1 MSDERRHDESLSPA
15 AFEPRTEITVVTR
28 RRIKPATALLLVAGL
43 LVAYTLFFLLTARSV
58 SITVES
64 ETAPSIDI
72 SGLHLPFGERFLM
85 RPGTYELIVT
95 AEGYQTFSG
104 PLLVDRAEV
113 QTLALSL
120 TPLPGTLVIDSAPVS
135 ATVSLN
141 GSVIGTTPLTIDAV
155 DAGEAT
161 LSVSAERYLPYE
173 TVIDVTGRAQTQ
185 RFSAN
190 LTPGWASVLVQ
201 TAPAD
206 VSVQIDQLRVDE
218 PSVTLNGMV
227 LEVMQGSREI
237 TFSAPG
243 YINEVIELD
252 AVADTDVD
260 LGIVELTPAEGM
272 LRLTSVPAG
281 AVVTRDGRFVGA
293 TPTEVAMK
301 PSTRHRIQ
309 VSRAGYLTESFSL
322 SLEKGAS
329 VNRQVVLSPALG
341 EVDIQVTPRNAT
353 IQINGDDRG
362 KGSQVLSLPGV
373 EQVITIK
380 APGYASV
387 ERRVTPRAGL
397 KQRISVAL
405 LTDEEARKAA
415 IKPEITTSVGQI
427 LVLIDPQVSP
437 VNEFT
442 MGAPRRDAGRG
453 ANEVER
459 PVRLTRA
466 FYMATTEVT
475 NAQFR
480 QFTQNHESGQAGGKS
495 LNREHQPAVQLSWQQ
510 AASFCNWLSVREGL
524 APFYT
529 ERDGIITGFNSASTG
544 YRLPTEAEWA
554 FAARIQGD
562 DVWRFAWGEA
572 WPPED
577 GSANLAD
584 ASSALVT
591 GRILN
596 GYTDKVVVSAE
607 VGKFPPNPRG
617 LYDMGG
623 NVAEWVN
630 DVYRVPVPNEAI
642 EENPLGDPQGDNYT
656 IRGASWSLSRLR
668 ELRLTYRDYGE
679 RGRDDVGFRVA
690 RYAE

>member
-1 MSDERRHDESLSPA
+1 MSDARKQTEPLSPT
-15 AFEPRTEITVVTR
+15 AFEPRSDANVMVNQRMTPTS
-28 RRIKPATALLLVAGL
+28 ALLLMAGL
-43 LVAYTLFFLLTARSV
+43 FIAYILFFLLTARSV

-64 ETAPSIDI
+64 ETAPIIDL

-85 RPGTYELIVT
+85 RPGSYELTVM
-95 AEGYQTFSG
+95 AEGYQAFTG
-104 PLLVDRAEV
+104 PLLVDDSEV
-113 QTLALSL
+113 QTQAVVL
-120 TPLPGTLVIDSAPVS
+120 TPLPGTLIIESIPAS
-135 ATVSLN
+135 ATVSVN
-141 GSVIGTTPLTIDAV
+141 GVAMGVTPLTIDSV
-155 DAGEAT
+155 DAGDVT
-161 LSVSAERYLPYE
+161 VGLVAERYLPFE
-173 TVIDVTGRAQTQ
+173 TIIQVTGRAQTQ
-185 RFSAN
+185 RFSSN
-190 LTPGWASVLVQ
+190 LTPGWARVSLQ
-201 TAPAD
+201 TTTPE
-206 VSVQIDQLRVDE
+206 VSVRIDQQ
-218 PSVTLNGMV
+218 SVTDLPLSSNRQT
-227 LEVMQGSREI
+227 LEVMEGSREI

-243 YINEVIELD
+243 YIDEIIELD

-260 LGIVELTPAEGM
+260 LGIIELIPAAGM

-281 AVVTRDGRFVGA
+281 AIVTRDGRFVGA
-293 TPTEVAMK
+293 TPVNVPMEPA
-301 PSTRHRIQ
+301 TRHRIQ
-309 VSRAGYLTESFSL
+309 VSRAGYLPESFSL
-322 SLEKGAS
+322 ALEKGAS
-329 VNRQVVLSPALG
+329 FDRQVVLSPALG

-353 IQINGDDRG
+353 IQVNGDDRG
-362 KGSQVLSLPGV
+362 KGSQILALPGI
-373 EQVITIK
+373 EQVITIR

-387 ERRVTPRAGL
+387 EKRVTPRAGL

-405 LTDEEARKAA
+405 LTEEEARKAA
-415 IKPEITTSVGQI
+415 IKPEITSSVGQT
-427 LVLIDPQVSP
+427 LLLIDPQVSP

-480 QFTQNHESGQAGGKS
+480 QFTANHESGQAGGKS

-510 AASFCNWLSVREGL
+510 AASFCNWLSAREGL

-529 ERDGIITGFNSASTG
+529 ERDGIITGFNSTSTG

-554 FAARIQGD
+554 FATRVQGEGI
-562 DVWRFAWGEA
+562 WRFAWGEA

-596 GYTDKVVVSAE
+596 GYTDNVVVSAE

-630 DVYRVPVPNEAI
+630 DVYRIPVPNEVI

>member
-1 MSDERRHDESLSPA
+1 MSNERNQSQPLSPTS
-15 AFEPRTEITVVTR
+15 FEPRGETTVATTR
-28 RRIKPATALLLVAGL
+28 RLTPATAVLVVAGL
-43 LVAYTLFFLLTARSV
+43 VIAYVLFFLLTARSV
-58 SITVES
+58 SVTVES
-64 ETAPSIDI
+64 ETTPTIDI

-85 RPGTYELIVT
+85 RPGTYELNVT
-95 AEGYQTFSG
+95 AEGYQTYIGS
-104 PLLVDRAEV
+104 LRVDDAEV
-113 QTLALSL
+113 QTRALVL
-120 TPLPGTLVIDSAPVS
+120 TPLPGTLVIESIPPS
-135 ATVSLN
+135 ATVSL
-141 GSVIGTTPLTIDAV
+141 SGTAVGITPLTIDEV
-155 DAGEAT
+155 DAGEVT
-161 LSVSAERYLPYE
+161 VSLVVERYLPYE
-173 TVIDVTGRAQTQ
+173 TTIEVAGRAQTQ
-185 RFSAN
+185 RFSAS
-190 LTPGWASVLVQ
+190 LTPGWAR
-201 TAPAD
+201 
-206 VSVQIDQLRVDE
+206 VSVETVPAEVSVSIDQQSVDR
-218 PSVTLNGMV
+218 SAVTSSEQV
-227 LEVMQGSREI
+227 LEVMQGAREI
-237 TFSAPG
+237 TISAPG
-243 YINEVIELD
+243 YIDQVVELN
-252 AVADTDVD
+252 AVADTDID
-260 LGIVELTPAEGM
+260 LGIIELTPAAGI

-281 AVVTRDGRFVGA
+281 AVVTRDGRFIGA
-293 TPTEVAMK
+293 TPTDVTMEPA
-301 PSTRHRIQ
+301 TRHRIELR
-309 VSRAGYLTESFSL
+309 RAGYLPESFSL

-329 VNRQVVLSPALG
+329 VDRQVVLSPALG
-341 EVDIQVTPRNAT
+341 EVDIQVMPRNAT
-353 IQINGDDRG
+353 IQVNGDDRG
-362 KGSQVLSLPGV
+362 KGSQILALPGV
-373 EQVITIK
+373 EQVITIR

-405 LTDEEARKAA
+405 LTEEEARKAA
-415 IKPEITTSVGQI
+415 IKPEITSSVGQT

-437 VNEFT
+437 VNEFI

-510 AASFCNWLSVREGL
+510 AASFCNWLSAREGL
-524 APFYT
+524 PPFYI
-529 ERDGIITGFNSASTG
+529 ERDGIITGFGRASTG

-554 FAARIQGD
+554 FATRVQGED
-562 DVWRFAWGEA
+562 IWRFAWGEA

-630 DVYRVPVPNEAI
+630 DVYRIPVPNEAI
-642 EENPLGDPQGDNYT
+642 EEDPLGDPQGDNYT
-656 IRGASWSLSRLR
+656 IKGASWSLSRLR

>member
-1 MSDERRHDESLSPA
+1 MSDARKQTEPLSPT
-15 AFEPRTEITVVTR
+15 AFEPRSDANVMVNQRMTPTS
-28 RRIKPATALLLVAGL
+28 ALLLMAGL
-43 LVAYTLFFLLTARSV
+43 FIAYILFFLLTARSV

-64 ETAPSIDI
+64 ETAPIIDL

-85 RPGTYELIVT
+85 RPGSYELTVM
-95 AEGYQTFSG
+95 AEGYQAFTG
-104 PLLVDRAEV
+104 PLLVDDSEV
-113 QTLALSL
+113 QTQAVVL
-120 TPLPGTLVIDSAPVS
+120 TPLPGTLIIESIPASAMVS
-135 ATVSLN
+135 VN
-141 GSVIGTTPLTIDAV
+141 GVAMGVTPLTIDSV
-155 DAGEAT
+155 NAGDVT
-161 LSVSAERYLPYE
+161 VSLVAERYLPFE
-173 TVIDVTGRAQTQ
+173 TIIQVTGRAQTQ
-185 RFSAN
+185 RFSSN
-190 LTPGWASVLVQ
+190 LTPGWARVSLQ
-201 TAPAD
+201 TTTPE
-206 VSVQIDQLRVDE
+206 VSVRIDQH
-218 PSVTLNGMV
+218 SVTDLPLSSNRQT
-227 LEVMQGSREI
+227 LEVMEGSREI

-243 YINEVIELD
+243 YIDEIIELD

-260 LGIVELTPAEGM
+260 LGIIELIPAAGM

-281 AVVTRDGRFVGA
+281 AIVTRDGRFVGA
-293 TPTEVAMK
+293 TPVNVPMEPA
-301 PSTRHRIQ
+301 TRHRIQ
-309 VSRAGYLTESFSL
+309 VSRAGYLPESFSL
-322 SLEKGAS
+322 ALEKGAS
-329 VNRQVVLSPALG
+329 FDRQVVLSPALG

-353 IQINGDDRG
+353 IQVNGDDRG
-362 KGSQVLSLPGV
+362 KGSQILALPGI
-373 EQVITIK
+373 EQVITIR

-405 LTDEEARKAA
+405 LTEEEARKAA
-415 IKPEITTSVGQI
+415 IKPEITSSVGQT
-427 LVLIDPQVSP
+427 LLLIDPQVSP

-480 QFTQNHESGQAGGKS
+480 QFTANHESGQAGGKS

-510 AASFCNWLSVREGL
+510 AASFCNWLSAREGL

-529 ERDGIITGFNSASTG
+529 ERDGIITGFNSTSTG

-554 FAARIQGD
+554 FATRVQGEGI
-562 DVWRFAWGEA
+562 WRFAWGEA
-572 WPPED
+572 WPPKD

-596 GYTDKVVVSAE
+596 GYTDNVVVSAE

-630 DVYRVPVPNEAI
+630 DVYRIPVPNEVI

>member
-243 YINEVIELD
+243 YIDEVIELD

-293 TPTEVAMK
+293 TPTQVAME

-373 EQVITIK
+373 EQVITIR

-415 IKPEITTSVGQI
+415 IKPEITTSVGQT

>member
-243 YINEVIELD
+243 YIDEVIELD

-293 TPTEVAMK
+293 TPTEVAME

-373 EQVITIK
+373 EQVITIR

-415 IKPEITTSVGQI
+415 IKPEITTSVGQT

-466 FYMATTEVT
+466 FYLATTEVT

>member
-15 AFEPRTEITVVTR
+15 AFEPRTEITVATR

-85 RPGTYELIVT
+85 RPGTYELIVA

-104 PLLVDRAEV
+104 PLLVDHAEV

-201 TAPAD
+201 TAPAN

-243 YINEVIELD
+243 YIDEVIELD

-373 EQVITIK
+373 EQVITIR

-415 IKPEITTSVGQI
+415 IKPEITTSVGQT

>member
-1 MSDERRHDESLSPA
+1 MSDARKQTEPLSPT
-15 AFEPRTEITVVTR
+15 AFEPRSDANVVVNQRMT
-28 RRIKPATALLLVAGL
+28 PTSALLLMAGL
-43 LVAYTLFFLLTARSV
+43 FIAYILFFLLTARSV

-64 ETAPSIDI
+64 ETAPIIDL

-85 RPGTYELIVT
+85 RPGSYELTVT
-95 AEGYQTFSG
+95 AEGYQAFTG
-104 PLLVDRAEV
+104 PLLVDDSEV
-113 QTLALSL
+113 QTQAVVL
-120 TPLPGTLVIDSAPVS
+120 TPLPGTLIIESIPAS
-135 ATVSLN
+135 ATVSVN
-141 GSVIGTTPLTIDAV
+141 GVAMGVTPLTIDSV
-155 DAGEAT
+155 DAGDVT
-161 LSVSAERYLPYE
+161 VGLVAERYLPFE
-173 TVIDVTGRAQTQ
+173 TIIQVTGRAQTQ
-185 RFSAN
+185 RFSSN
-190 LTPGWASVLVQ
+190 LTPGWARVSLQ
-201 TAPAD
+201 TTTPE
-206 VSVQIDQLRVDE
+206 VSVRIDQQ
-218 PSVTLNGMV
+218 SVTDLPLSSNRQT
-227 LEVMQGSREI
+227 LEVMEGSREI

-243 YINEVIELD
+243 YIDEIIELD

-260 LGIVELTPAEGM
+260 LGIIELIPAAGM

-281 AVVTRDGRFVGA
+281 AIVTRDGRFVGA
-293 TPTEVAMK
+293 TPVNVPMEPA
-301 PSTRHRIQ
+301 TRHRIQ
-309 VSRAGYLTESFSL
+309 VSRAGYLPESFSL
-322 SLEKGAS
+322 ALEKGAS
-329 VNRQVVLSPALG
+329 FDRQVVLSPALG

-353 IQINGDDRG
+353 IQVNGDDRG
-362 KGSQVLSLPGV
+362 KGSQILALPGI
-373 EQVITIK
+373 EQVITIR

-405 LTDEEARKAA
+405 LTEEEARKAA
-415 IKPEITTSVGQI
+415 IKPEITSSVGQT
-427 LVLIDPQVSP
+427 LLLIDPQVSP

-480 QFTQNHESGQAGGKS
+480 QFTANHESGQAGGKS

-510 AASFCNWLSVREGL
+510 AASFCNWLSAREGL

-529 ERDGIITGFNSASTG
+529 ERDGIITGFNSTSTG

-554 FAARIQGD
+554 FATRVQGEGI
-562 DVWRFAWGEA
+562 WRFAWGEA

-596 GYTDKVVVSAE
+596 GYTDNVVVSAE

-630 DVYRVPVPNEAI
+630 DVYRIPVPNEVI

>member
-15 AFEPRTEITVVTR
+15 AFEPRTEITVATR
-28 RRIKPATALLLVAGL
+28 PRIKPATALLLVAGL

-185 RFSAN
+185 RFSAS
-190 LTPGWASVLVQ
+190 LTPGWARVLVQ

-227 LEVMQGSREI
+227 FEVMQGSREI

-243 YINEVIELD
+243 YIDEVIELD

-260 LGIVELTPAEGM
+260 LGIVELTPAAGM

-293 TPTEVAMK
+293 TPTEVAME

-309 VSRAGYLTESFSL
+309 VSRAGYLTESFRL
-322 SLEKGAS
+322 SLEKGAN

-373 EQVITIK
+373 EQVITIR

-415 IKPEITTSVGQI
+415 IKPEITTSVGQT

-459 PVRLTRA
+459 SVRLTRA

-554 FAARIQGD
+554 FAGRIQGD

>member
-72 SGLHLPFGERFLM
+72 SGVHLPFGERFLM

-243 YINEVIELD
+243 YIDEVIELD

-415 IKPEITTSVGQI
+415 IKPEITTSVGQT

>member
-161 LSVSAERYLPYE
+161 LSLSAERYLPYE

-243 YINEVIELD
+243 YIDEVIELD

-293 TPTEVAMK
+293 TPTEVAME

-373 EQVITIK
+373 EQVITIR

-415 IKPEITTSVGQI
+415 IKPEITTSVGQT

>member
-161 LSVSAERYLPYE
+161 LSLSAERYLPYE

-243 YINEVIELD
+243 YIDEVIELD

-293 TPTEVAMK
+293 TPTEVAME

-373 EQVITIK
+373 EQVITIR

-415 IKPEITTSVGQI
+415 IKPEITTSVGQT

-524 APFYT
+524 APVYT

>member
-1 MSDERRHDESLSPA
+1 MTPTS
-15 AFEPRTEITVVTR
+15 
-28 RRIKPATALLLVAGL
+28 ALLLMAGL
-43 LVAYTLFFLLTARSV
+43 FIAYILFFLLTARSV

-64 ETAPSIDI
+64 ETAPIIDL

-85 RPGTYELIVT
+85 RPGSYELTVM
-95 AEGYQTFSG
+95 AEGYQAFTG
-104 PLLVDRAEV
+104 PLFVDDSEV
-113 QTLALSL
+113 QTQAVVL
-120 TPLPGTLVIDSAPVS
+120 TPLPGTLIIESIPAS
-135 ATVSLN
+135 ATVSVN
-141 GSVIGTTPLTIDAV
+141 GVAMGVTPLTIDSV
-155 DAGEAT
+155 DAGDVT
-161 LSVSAERYLPYE
+161 VGLVAERYLPFE
-173 TVIDVTGRAQTQ
+173 TIIQVTGRAQTQ
-185 RFSAN
+185 RFSSN
-190 LTPGWASVLVQ
+190 LTPGWARVSLQ
-201 TAPAD
+201 TTTPE
-206 VSVQIDQLRVDE
+206 VSVRIDQQ
-218 PSVTLNGMV
+218 SVTDLPLSSNRQT
-227 LEVMQGSREI
+227 LEVMEGAREI
-237 TFSAPG
+237 TFGAPG
-243 YINEVIELD
+243 YIDEIIELD

-260 LGIVELTPAEGM
+260 LGIIELIPAAGI

-281 AVVTRDGRFVGA
+281 AIVTRDGRFVGA
-293 TPTEVAMK
+293 TPVNVPMEPA
-301 PSTRHRIQ
+301 TRHRIQ
-309 VSRAGYLTESFSL
+309 VSRAGYLPESFSL
-322 SLEKGAS
+322 ALEKGAS
-329 VNRQVVLSPALG
+329 FDRQVVLSPALG

-353 IQINGDDRG
+353 IQVNGDDRG
-362 KGSQVLSLPGV
+362 KGSQILALPGI
-373 EQVITIK
+373 EQVITIR

-397 KQRISVAL
+397 KQRINVAL
-405 LTDEEARKAA
+405 LTEEEARKAA
-415 IKPEITTSVGQI
+415 IKPEITSSVGQT
-427 LVLIDPQVSP
+427 LLLIDPQVSP

-480 QFTQNHESGQAGGKS
+480 QFTTNHESGQAGGKS

-510 AASFCNWLSVREGL
+510 AASFCNWLSAREGL

-529 ERDGIITGFNSASTG
+529 ERDGIITGFNSTSTG

-554 FAARIQGD
+554 FATRVQGEGM
-562 DVWRFAWGEA
+562 WRFAWGEA

-596 GYTDKVVVSAE
+596 GYTDNVGVSAE

-630 DVYRVPVPNEAI
+630 DVYRIPVPNEVI

>member
-15 AFEPRTEITVVTR
+15 AFEPRTEITVATR

-243 YINEVIELD
+243 YIDEVIELD

-293 TPTEVAMK
+293 TPTEVAME

-415 IKPEITTSVGQI
+415 IKPEITTSVGQT

-690 RYAE
+690 KYAE

>member
-1 MSDERRHDESLSPA
+1 
-15 AFEPRTEITVVTR
+15 
-28 RRIKPATALLLVAGL
+28 
-43 LVAYTLFFLLTARSV
+43 
-58 SITVES
+58 
-64 ETAPSIDI
+64 
-72 SGLHLPFGERFLM
+72 M
-85 RPGTYELIVT
+85 R
-95 AEGYQTFSG
+95 
-104 PLLVDRAEV
+104 
-113 QTLALSL
+113 
-120 TPLPGTLVIDSAPVS
+120 
-135 ATVSLN
+135 
-141 GSVIGTTPLTIDAV
+141 
-155 DAGEAT
+155 
-161 LSVSAERYLPYE
+161 
-173 TVIDVTGRAQTQ
+173 
-185 RFSAN
+185 
-190 LTPGWASVLVQ
+190 
-201 TAPAD
+201 
-206 VSVQIDQLRVDE
+206 IDQQ
-218 PSVTLNGMV
+218 SVTDLPLSSNRQT
-227 LEVMQGSREI
+227 LEVMEGSREI

-243 YINEVIELD
+243 YIDEIIELD

-260 LGIVELTPAEGM
+260 LGIIELIPAAGM

-281 AVVTRDGRFVGA
+281 AIVTRDGRFVGA
-293 TPTEVAMK
+293 TPVNVPMEPA
-301 PSTRHRIQ
+301 TRHRIQ
-309 VSRAGYLTESFSL
+309 VSRAGYLPESFSL
-322 SLEKGAS
+322 ALEKGAS
-329 VNRQVVLSPALG
+329 FDRQVVLSPALG

-353 IQINGDDRG
+353 IQVNGDDRG
-362 KGSQVLSLPGV
+362 KGSQILALPGI
-373 EQVITIK
+373 EQVITIR

-387 ERRVTPRAGL
+387 EKRVTPRAGL

-405 LTDEEARKAA
+405 LTEEEARKAA
-415 IKPEITTSVGQI
+415 IKPEITSSVGQT
-427 LVLIDPQVSP
+427 LLLIDPQVSP

-480 QFTQNHESGQAGGKS
+480 QFTANHESGQAGGKS

-510 AASFCNWLSVREGL
+510 AASFCNWLSAREGL

-529 ERDGIITGFNSASTG
+529 ERDGIITGFNSTSTG

-554 FAARIQGD
+554 FATRVQGEGI
-562 DVWRFAWGEA
+562 WRFAWGEA

-596 GYTDKVVVSAE
+596 GYTDNVVVSAE

-630 DVYRVPVPNEAI
+630 DVYRIPVPNEVI

>member
-15 AFEPRTEITVVTR
+15 AFEPRTEITVATR

-243 YINEVIELD
+243 YIDEVIELD

-293 TPTEVAMK
+293 TPTEVAME

-373 EQVITIK
+373 EQVITIR

-415 IKPEITTSVGQI
+415 IKPEITTSVGQT

-466 FYMATTEVT
+466 FYLATTEVT